1 MKKIAIF
8 NVGGALSCYVEID
21 DKKCLIDLGASSEF
35 SPVDNFLIPLSKRG
49 KFTTGNHIYNS
60 GKYIIDQLFLSHLDK
75 DHISDYS
82 KFRESFHPDY
92 MTCPNDN
99 KNQDEMF
106 KVNRDLLGTESETRS
121 LVLNDMLGRGT
132 TDDRRPNLK
141 PTNPLISLTEEIS
154 IHYLIPMYCEKNEV
168 LSKTYAN
175 NISLVLFVRCL
186 DKTLLFTGDLLV
198 DGMKCL
204 IENDENLR
212 YKLETYGV
220 DYLIAPHHGLET
232 SFSELL
238 FQTIKG
244 NKTKLNIIS
253 EKVRSSDSGENRSNV
268 DSRYYNSNYST
279 GVNSLGQN
287 GVKTSL
293 GHIIIDLEASV
304 NQIKRIND
312 NNVLINEF
320 R

>member
-8 NVGGALSCYVEID
+8 NVGGALSCYIEID
-21 DKKCLIDLGASSEF
+21 DKKSLIDIGASTEF
-35 SPVDNFLIPLSKRG
+35 SPVDDFLIPLSRRG
-49 KFTTGNHIYNS
+49 KFSSGSLVYNS
-60 GKYIIDQLFLSHLDK
+60 NKYVIDQLFLSHLDK

-82 KFRESFHPDY
+82 KFREIFHPNY

-99 KNQDEMF
+99 NNQDEMF
-106 KVNRDLLGTESETRS
+106 KVNRDLLGTESEIRK
-121 LVLNDMLGRGT
+121 LVLDDMLGRGT

-154 IHYLIPMYCEKNEV
+154 IHYLIPRYCEKDIE
-168 LSKTYAN
+168 LSKAYAN
-175 NISLVLFVRCL
+175 NISLVLFVKCL
-186 DKTLLFTGDLLV
+186 DKTVLFTGDLLK

-204 IENDENLR
+204 IENDKTLR
-212 YKLETYGV
+212 NNLETYGV

-238 FQTIKG
+238 FQTIQG
-244 NKTKLNIIS
+244 NKTRLNIIS
-253 EKVRSSDSGENRSNV
+253 EKVRSSDSDENRSNV
-268 DSRYYNSNYST
+268 DSRYYNLNYST
-279 GVNSLGQN
+279 GDNSLGQY

-293 GHIIIDLEASV
+293 GHIIIDLETSV
-304 NQIKRIND
+304 NQIRRIYD
-312 NNVLINEF
+312 NNDLINEF